1 MNHALEIITI
11 LGPIVIKS
19 DGYAITSLNFGQI
32 RSKTPQKTLPVLNE
46 ASKQLYS
53 YFKNISFKFTVPIN
67 PSGTDFQLN
76 VWNYLSNIPYGE
88 TKTYGAIANI
98 LNTSPRAIGAAC
110 SRNPILIVIP
120 CHRVL
125 GSNGNLGGFSGGS
138 GINTKICLLKH
149 ENANQNLYLK
159 QKS

>member
-53 YFKNISFKFTVPIN
+53 YFKNISFKRGCTHKECRQYKKFIYP
-67 PSGTDFQLN
+67 
-76 VWNYLSNIPYGE
+76 
-88 TKTYGAIANI
+88 TKMST
-98 LNTSPRAIGAAC
+98 PF
-110 SRNPILIVIP
+110 V
-120 CHRVL
+120 
-125 GSNGNLGGFSGGS
+125 
-138 GINTKICLLKH
+138 
-149 ENANQNLYLK
+149 
-159 QKS
+159 